1 MVQTD
6 TRSLTEDIQMNKVLS
21 QREAVFAA
29 IISVFSDFEVD
40 FEEGQDATPML
51 TKDMR
56 SAVQAI
62 LVEGFKGG
70 TVEFEATPSNQEKLK
85 TDSKLKSYVS
95 GLVSNWLRKDK
106 RLNGNVTYVAK
117 NPGSRAGSGDET
129 LKTMRLLYK
138 QYAADPT
145 KAAAIQAQ
153 IDKRISEISASK
165 AKTITVTPEQIDKL
179 SPELKAILF
188 PSN

>member
-1 MVQTD
+1 
-6 TRSLTEDIQMNKVLS
+6 MNKVLS
-21 QREAVFAA
+21 QREAVYAA
-29 IISVFSDFEVD
+29 IISVFSDTEID
-40 FEEGQDATPML
+40 FEDGQDATPLL

-70 TVEFEATPSNQEKLK
+70 TVEFEPTPANQEKLK

-129 LKTMRLLYK
+129 LKTMRALYK
-138 QYAADPT
+138 TYAADPI
-145 KAAAIQAQ
+145 KAKAIQFQ
-153 IDKRISEISASK
+153 IDKRLAEIAANKATTIS
-165 AKTITVTPEQIDKL
+165 VTPEQIAKL
-179 SPELKAILF
+179 SPELRAVLF
-188 PSN
+188 PESN